1 MNAKLQA
8 HIALIVVNLIYGAN
22 YIIAK
27 EVTPAYIKPFGFIVI
42 RASMALL
49 MYAILHRFLTSIYP
63 KNHLIHKPI
72 ERKDYLL
79 LTACGLF
86 GVAINQLLFFKGLS
100 LTSPINASLIMITAP
115 ILVLI
120 FAAILIKEK
129 ITIYKVFGIILG
141 TLGAGYII
149 KSSYSSGAVGTNWLG
164 DLFIFIN
171 AASYSLY
178 LVIVKPLMQRY
189 HPFTIIKWVFFFGWL
204 FVMPVGFGEFAAIE
218 WHTFHTLIWA
228 CLAYVIIG
236 TTFLT
241 YLLNIFA
248 LQKVD
253 ASVVSTYIYTQPVIA
268 TTIAILL
275 GKDTLSSEKIVSAV
289 LIFIGVFLVSQT
301 FTKKEQKIN

>member
-27 EVTPAYIKPFGFIVI
+27 EVTPLYIKPFGFIVI

-49 MYAILHRFLTSIYP
+49 MYAILHRILTAIYP

-72 ERKDYLL
+72 ERKDYPL

-129 ITIYKVFGIILG
+129 ITIYKIFGIILG

-149 KSSYSSGAVGTNWLG
+149 KSSYSSGAAGTNWLG

-171 AASYSLY
+171 AASYGLY
-178 LVIVKPLMQRY
+178 LVLVKPLMQRY
-189 HPFTIIKWVFFFGWL
+189 HPFTIIKWVFFFGWF
-204 FVMPVGFGEFAAIE
+204 FVMPVGFSEFAAIE
-218 WHTFHTLIWA
+218 WHTFNTLIWA

-236 TTFLT
+236 TTFMT

-253 ASVVSTYIYTQPVIA
+253 ASVVSTYIYTQPIIA
-268 TTIAILL
+268 TSIAILL
-275 GKDTLSSEKIVSAV
+275 GKDTLSGEKIISAIF
-289 LIFIGVFLVSQT
+289 IFIGVFLVSQT
-301 FTKKEQKIN
+301 FTKKETIAN